1 MLRRNKVYAYIT
13 RGDHLLVFRQVDFP
27 EAGIQIPGGT
37 IEDGEEPDEAV
48 LREAFEETGLV
59 ELRLVSHLASDEW
72 VISSKTDEEV
82 CHLRHFYHLICEPDV
97 PDSWLHDE
105 LHPSEGPPGPITF
118 EFFWLPI
125 AEAAAS
131 LRPYYVTNIDKL
143 VDNISGHSVD

>member
-1 MLRRNKVYAYIT
+1 
-13 RGDHLLVFRQVDFP
+13 VDFP

-72 VISSKTDEEV
+72 LISIKTDEEV
-82 CHLRHFYHLICEPDV
+82 RHLRHFYHLICEPDV

-118 EFFWLPI
+118 EFVGF
-125 AEAAAS
+125 
-131 LRPYYVTNIDKL
+131 R
-143 VDNISGHSVD
+143 

>member
-1 MLRRNKVYAYIT
+1 M
-13 RGDHLLVFRQVDFP
+13 
-27 EAGIQIPGGT
+27 
-37 IEDGEEPDEAV
+37 EDGEEPDEAV

-82 CHLRHFYHLICEPDV
+82 RYLRHFYHLICEQDV

-105 LHPSEGPPGPITF
+105 LDPSEGPPGPITF
-118 EFFWLPI
+118 EIFWLPV

-131 LRPYYVTNIDKL
+131 LHPYYVASLDEL
-143 VDNISGHSVD
+143 SGSLQWHLHG